1 MSDVQG
7 ANPLGA
13 SDLDVAA
20 SKIGGILRSEPKG
33 QPQESAAPEQANP
46 APERVRDQSGKF
58 VRQAEPET
66 EVAASE
72 TQPEVTA
79 ETTDDTEELP
89 DRIEI
94 LAEKLGVDV
103 DTFREHI
110 KAPVKINGEERAVNL
125 RELIAGYQK
134 GEDYSRKTAEVAE
147 QRKAIDAER
156 AAYQQQRERI
166 ASELEPLVPRLA
178 AQIENDQAAIQKA
191 YEQGDYQEAVRLQY
205 LSQTRQAELT
215 KAQAAQQQIAQE
227 KQREQYQEHVR
238 FVEEQEKILLEAKPA
253 WAKDPE
259 KGKRELTN
267 IRDYLKSL
275 GVPPQNVDRMHEAVP
290 LLLAEKA
297 MLWDKLQK
305 DTKPKALQ
313 EVKAKPKFQA
323 PGAAKP
329 TQDPQQQAVRANFNR
344 LRKTGDVRD
353 AAKVFKAMGLGK

>member
-1 MSDVQG
+1 
-7 ANPLGA
+7 
-13 SDLDVAA
+13 
-20 SKIGGILRSEPKG
+20 
-33 QPQESAAPEQANP
+33 
-46 APERVRDQSGKF
+46 
-58 VRQAEPET
+58 
-66 EVAASE
+66 
-72 TQPEVTA
+72 
-79 ETTDDTEELP
+79 
-89 DRIEI
+89 
-94 LAEKLGVDV
+94 VDV